1 MLSINLKCQLKRNK
15 VLERFDFLGCVPIV
29 LASDNQSTTSNSPEN
44 GATLSDLRILP
55 SPKDVLFIIGDW
67 HAKVGSKEIS
77 GVTGKFGLGVQN
89 EAGQRLIRVL
99 PREHTGHS

>member
-1 MLSINLKCQLKRNK
+1 MWISDCIFANKHKWALKKSLWIHK

-67 HAKVGSKEIS
+67 HAKVGSNEIP
-77 GVTGKFGLGVQN
+77 GVTGKLDLGV
-89 EAGQRLIRVL
+89 
-99 PREHTGHS
+99 